1 VELAGKGARGQSHFE
16 LGPPGPVEIVEAT
29 EVERQI
35 QIAPDAVDRI
45 EKLVA
50 AFVTA
55 IVSLDVHGN
64 EYARAVSDMNR
75 IGEREFVATSQM
87 SGHLLDRP
95 LRAMSGTL
103 EGNSPIARSLAEL
116 RETVEDLNPAR
127 YNLDGRGTRRLL
139 RLIRRGNRVRA
150 YFERYGRADGHIQRV
165 VRALSEARAELQR
178 DNAVIAQ
185 EQRSLWTEMETLRQ
199 YAYMAQRL
207 DEAVEDRIPGMAVTD
222 DARAG
227 ALRDDVLFPVRQ
239 RRADILTQLAIATQG
254 FAALRVVEE
263 NNHQVIRAIEMATTT
278 TIAALRTA
286 VMVAQALT
294 NQRLLMDQLE
304 AVNAATSEMLD
315 STPTRPRGGSP
326 RAGAASPSGLDLS
339 ALQRAWDDVF
349 AALDQID
356 SYKTSALEAMTAT
369 VGQLN
374 RQIERSRDSVGSLQ
388 APSGAASVPQAS
400 PSSPSSQLTIR

>member
-1 VELAGKGARGQSHFE
+1 VELAGKGAHDQSGFE
-16 LGPPGPVEIVEAT
+16 LGPPGPVEIVEPA

-35 QIAPDAVDRI
+35 PIAPDAVDRI

-55 IVSLDVHGN
+55 VVSVDVHSN
-64 EYARAVSDMNR
+64 AYARAVSDMNR
-75 IGEREFVATSQM
+75 IGEREIVATSQM
-87 SGHLLDRP
+87 SGRLLDRP
-95 LRAMSGTL
+95 LRAISGTL

-116 RETVEDLNPAR
+116 RETVEDLNPAMHH
-127 YNLDGRGTRRLL
+127 LDGRGTRGLP
-139 RLIRRGNRVRA
+139 RLIRRDNRVRA
-150 YFERYGRADGHIQRV
+150 YFERYGRAEGHIQGV

-207 DEAVEDRIPGMAVTD
+207 DEAVEDRIPEMAVTD
-222 DARAG
+222 DARAQ

-239 RRADILTQLAIATQG
+239 RRGDILTQLAIATQG

-304 AVNAATSEMLD
+304 AVNAATSEILE
-315 STPTRPRGGSP
+315 STLTRPPGGSP
-326 RAGAASPSGLDLS
+326 RAGAASPAGFDLA

-356 SYKTSALEAMTAT
+356 TYKTSALDAMTAT

-374 RQIERSRDSVGSLQ
+374 RQVERARDSVGSLQ
-388 APSGAASVPQAS
+388 APSGAASVAQAS
-400 PSSPSSQLTIR
+400 QSSPSSELTIR